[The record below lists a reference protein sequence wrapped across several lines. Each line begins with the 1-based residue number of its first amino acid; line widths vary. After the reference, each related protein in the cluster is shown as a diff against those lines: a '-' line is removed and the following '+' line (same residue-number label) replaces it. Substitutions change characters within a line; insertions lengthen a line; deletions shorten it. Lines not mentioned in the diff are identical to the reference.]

1 MWKFLLLTAG
11 AAAAYQL
18 AKKYNVKFK
27 DVKKFVAPLT
37 KPLAKLVK
45 V

>member
-18 AKKYNVKFK
+18 AKKYNVTLD
-27 DVKKFVAPLT
+27 DVKKFVSPLVS
-37 KPLAKLVK
+37 KLVK
-45 V
+45 I